1 MKPILILGEAPS
13 TAEVKLNL
21 TFCSAGGIEL
31 LRMLDEAKVISLTAI
46 DADYIRRYWQTT
58 DPELIDMVW
67 RLHPEV
73 IRHNVFSSP
82 FPSNNPENI
91 CGLKIHGLPGY
102 PALLKG
108 ASGYVSS
115 AFQID
120 LTTLAG
126 ILNHVDPN
134 LVIALGNT
142 PLWALCGTTG
152 VAKLRGTTRL
162 STHTVADFKVLATYH
177 PVAVLR
183 QFELRAVTVF
193 DLMKAVRENQSPDL
207 LLPQREIWI
216 EPSIAD
222 IEEYY
227 ENYIR
232 GTDLLSVD
240 IETAGNQVT
249 CIGFAPSSRSAIV
262 IPFYDGRRKN
272 HSYFPDSVS
281 ERRAWAV
288 VSSILG
294 DRTIPKLFQNGLYDI
309 AFLARSM
316 NIKVYG
322 AAHDTMLLHH
332 ALQPES
338 LKSLDF
344 LGSVYTNEGAW
355 KRDHRVITNKRDS

>member
-1 MKPILILGEAPS
+1 MPLLLFMKPIILLGEAPS
-13 TAEVKLNL
+13 APEAKLNIS
-21 TFCSAGGIEL
+21 FCSAGGIEL

-46 DADYIRRYWQTT
+46 DTDYIRRYWQTT

-67 RLHPEV
+67 RLHESEI
-73 IRHNVFSSP
+73 IRQNVFTQP
-82 FPSNNPENI
+82 FPSNNIENI
-91 CGLKIHGLPGY
+91 CGLRIHGIPGH
-102 PALLKG
+102 PALIKG
-108 ASGYVSS
+108 TFGYVSF
-115 AFQID
+115 AFQPD
-120 LTTLAG
+120 LTSLANT
-126 ILNHVDPN
+126 LNHIDPN

-177 PVAVLR
+177 PTAVLR
-183 QFELRAVTVF
+183 QFELRSVTVF
-193 DLMKAVRENQSPDL
+193 DLIKAVRENQSPDL
-207 LLPQREIWI
+207 LLPEREIWI

-227 ENYIR
+227 ENHIR

-281 ERRAWAV
+281 ERRAWV
-288 VSSILG
+288 IVSSILG
-294 DRTIPKLFQNGLYDI
+294 DRTIPKLFQNEIG
-309 AFLARSM
+309 R
-316 NIKVYG
+316 
-322 AAHDTMLLHH
+322 AH
-332 ALQPES
+332 
-338 LKSLDF
+338 
-344 LGSVYTNEGAW
+344 V
-355 KRDHRVITNKRDS
+355 